1 MAAPW
6 EEDEGEERLLTI
18 VRVVYVLYLVALV
31 FGVTAVVGVVMA
43 FLFRRGAPDWVA
55 EHFRFQ
61 IRTFFMG
68 FIFIALMLIPVGPL
82 ALLVMVAWMVW
93 LLVRCIRGLQAAG
106 RRQPPRDPDSWLLG

>member
-18 VRVVYVLYLVALV
+18 VRVVYVLYLIGLV
-31 FGVTAVVGVVMA
+31 FVVTAPVGAAMA
-43 FLFRRGAPDWVA
+43 LFYRRGATHWVA

-68 FIFIALMLIPVGPL
+68 FLFLMLMALSGPL
-82 ALLVMVAWMVW
+82 AVLVGLLWAVW
-93 LLVRCIRGLQAAG
+93 LVFRCVRGLRAADL
-106 RRQPPRDPDSWLLG
+106 RQPPPDPDSWLLG

>member
-31 FGVTAVVGVVMA
+31 FGITALVGVVIA
-43 FLFRRGAPDWVA
+43 FIYRSGAPHWLA

-68 FIFIALMLIPVGPL
+68 FLFLVLMVPAGPL
-82 ALLVMVAWMVW
+82 AVLIGLLWAVW
-93 LLVRCIRGLQAAG
+93 LVVRCVRGLRAADE
-106 RRQPPRDPDSWLLG
+106 RRPPRDPDSWLLG

>member
-31 FGVTAVVGVVMA
+31 FGITALVGVIVA
-43 FLFRRGAPDWVA
+43 FIYRGGAPHWVA

-68 FIFIALMLIPVGPL
+68 FIFLVLMVPAGPL
-82 ALLVMVAWMVW
+82 ALLVGVLWAVW
-93 LLVRCIRGLQAAG
+93 LVFRCVRGLRAADL
-106 RRQPPRDPDSWLLG
+106 RQPPPDPDSWLLG

>member
-31 FGVTAVVGVVMA
+31 FGITALVGVVVA
-43 FLFRRGAPDWVA
+43 FIYRSGAPHWVA

-68 FIFIALMLIPVGPL
+68 FIFLVLMVAAGPL
-82 ALLVMVAWMVW
+82 ALLVGLLWAVW
-93 LLVRCIRGLQAAG
+93 LVFRCVRGLRAADL
-106 RRQPPRDPDSWLLG
+106 RRPPPDPDSWLLG